1 MSHLIVTI
9 ARQYGS
15 GGREIGEEVARLLG
29 CRAYGN
35 ELITMAA
42 ERGDLHEESLRRVD
56 EVSAGSLLYTLAMG
70 SNMHGIH
77 TPTHLHTPLNDRLFF
92 LQSDIIREIAER
104 EDAVL
109 IGRCADYVLEGH
121 APLLRVFIYANEECR
136 IRRIMGRH
144 AIPEGRAADLMRKTD
159 NRRANY
165 YNFYTGRKWGQQ
177 ETYDLSV
184 NSSLLGVA
192 DSAKMIA
199 DFALALRYRR
209 EQADD

>member
-109 IGRCADYVLEGH
+109 IGRCADYVLEGY
-121 APLLRVFIYANEECR
+121 APLLRA
-136 IRRIMGRH
+136 GRCFSFF
-144 AIPEGRAADLMRKTD
+144 RLTLRKK
-159 NRRANY
+159 R
-165 YNFYTGRKWGQQ
+165 TGRDARACVFGGSVGVQVGQ
-177 ETYDLSV
+177 
-184 NSSLLGVA
+184 SSA
-192 DSAKMIA
+192 CS
-199 DFALALRYRR
+199 RR
-209 EQADD
+209 

>member
-29 CRAYGN
+29 CHAYGR
-35 ELITMAA
+35 ELIAMAA
-42 ERGDLHEESLRRVD
+42 ERGNLHEESLRRVD

-70 SNMHGIH
+70 SSMHGMH

-109 IGRCADYVLEGH
+109 IGRCADYVLNGH
-121 APLLRVFIYANEECR
+121 TETLRVFIYANEECR
-136 IRRIMGRH
+136 IRRIMERH
-144 AIPEGRAADLMRKTD
+144 AISESKATDLMRKTD
-159 NRRANY
+159 QRRANY
-165 YNFYTGRKWGQQ
+165 YNFYTGQKWGRH
-177 ETYDLSV
+177 ETYDLSI
-184 NSSLLGVA
+184 NSSLLGIA
-192 DSAKMIA
+192 DTAKMIA
-199 DFALALRYRR
+199 DFALALHHRR
-209 EQADD
+209 TQSKA